1 MKYLSNGAIRDEI
14 LEGMHSQDIDET
26 ELAIRLDTSV
36 ESIHEMLS
44 RGYNYSVEE
53 IQTVLGELDLS
64 LRFEVAPF

>member
-1 MKYLSNGAIRDEI
+1 
-14 LEGMHSQDIDET
+14 MHSQDIDET

-44 RGYNYSVEE
+44 HGYNYSVEE

>member
-1 MKYLSNGAIRDEI
+1 MRYLSNEAIRDEI

-36 ESIHEMLS
+36 ENIHEMLS
-44 RGYNYSVEE
+44 HGYNYSVEE